1 MTKKEEKQEN
11 IQIIAEAMREALKT
25 LASEAQTA
33 KQVIATD
40 AGKAVQ
46 IIKDNNGGFV
56 SILYKQVSLI
66 LGICGTVLAGF
77 IFLTSP
83 GTENDTALQLQDQR
97 ITSQQTTIDII
108 TKTQQNDT
116 QELKGNVKILTD
128 KIELQSVE
136 IAKLTTIINE
146 RIPARK

>member
-1 MTKKEEKQEN
+1 MSQKDTKQEARQL
-11 IQIIAEAMREALKT
+11 ILEEMRSALRT
-25 LASEAQTA
+25 IASEAQTA
-33 KQVIATD
+33 KGVIATD
-40 AGKAVQ
+40 AAKAVQ
-46 IIKDNNGGFV
+46 VIKEDSSGFMGV
-56 SILYKQVSLI
+56 LYKQVSLI

-83 GTENDTALQLQDQR
+83 STSNNTALQLQDQR
-97 ITSQQTTIDII
+97 ITSQQTTIDTL

-116 QELKGNVKILTD
+116 QEVKANIALMTT

-136 IAKLTTIINE
+136 IAKLSTIISE